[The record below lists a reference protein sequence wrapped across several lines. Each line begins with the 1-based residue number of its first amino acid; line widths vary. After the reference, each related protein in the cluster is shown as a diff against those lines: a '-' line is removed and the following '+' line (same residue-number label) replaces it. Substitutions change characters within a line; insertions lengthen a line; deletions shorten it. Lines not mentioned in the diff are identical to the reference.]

1 MTNESR
7 SPEDQPRHVESTK
20 LGNAET
26 LIGIGA
32 AILVADWLFF
42 DIILDGYYFFTGTLL
57 VAAYALFTLW
67 VRTNRPSASWPVS
80 YSWIVKV
87 LGYTAGALG
96 LLELIGDLRY
106 GQAIASDGLLLLLH
120 FQPEHPQGA
129 FEPALLSHLPAA
141 QGRRAAGFDRLPTQ
155 VSDPSG
161 EADGMALLRRQDRL
175 ERLCNFR
182 FRDGL

>member
-32 AILVADWLFF
+32 AILVADWLLF

-106 GQAIASDGLLLLLH
+106 GVLDTFEYIAG
-120 FQPEHPQGA
+120 GVIVYA
-129 FEPALLSHLPAA
+129 GALLMFLGARQFGHAA
-141 QGRRAAGFDRLPTQ
+141 D
-155 VSDPSG
+155 
-161 EADGMALLRRQDRL
+161 
-175 ERLCNFR
+175 
-182 FRDGL
+182 